1 MRFAR
6 LTYTAILSGALVWC
20 ALILLAPAAAS
31 SSGFGP
37 LGSLVYA
44 FFSPLCHQ
52 IASRSFHLFGEP
64 LAVCGRCSAIY
75 FGFLA
80 GTIIYPLYRMRKG
93 SPRAPQPGRMYLI
106 LSILPVLVDFT
117 LEAAGVYDS
126 SNVIRAATGA
136 WFGVMLPFLIIPGAV
151 EGVSQLFA
159 RPKPQAVTPVKGL
172 IDA

>member
-1 MRFAR
+1 
-6 LTYTAILSGALVWC
+6 
-20 ALILLAPAAAS
+20 
-31 SSGFGP
+31 
-37 LGSLVYA
+37 
-44 FFSPLCHQ
+44 
-52 IASRSFHLFGEP
+52 
-64 LAVCGRCSAIY
+64 
-75 FGFLA
+75 
-80 GTIIYPLYRMRKG
+80 
-93 SPRAPQPGRMYLI
+93 MYLI
-106 LSILPVLVDFT
+106 LSILPVLIDFT